1 MTKWTLG
8 SSYPIALTISL
19 VPALSPLTVQA
30 APLNAPPA
38 TGILNS
44 LCYDYVPKIEKLAP
58 GKDALEPALA
68 HLGTLYPK
76 PLAPFAAEPSSIAAA
91 MWPLAR
97 APAMAL
103 PCRRLTVLNR

>member
-44 LCYDYVPKIEKLAP
+44 LCYDYVPKIEKPSAASWLVSSWPQSTRITSSSFMERLVLA
-58 GKDALEPALA
+58 K
-68 HLGTLYPK
+68 
-76 PLAPFAAEPSSIAAA
+76 
-91 MWPLAR
+91 
-97 APAMAL
+97 MAL
-103 PCRRLTVLNR
+103 RG